1 MIAKS
6 GKAAQI
12 DMVTWMHRPSIVQ
25 GYLDHLLEG
34 QQTQFIQPFE
44 DWWEDFN
51 VSFQDNI
58 RFDLFVI
65 FYYYLLPTITKGSVS
80 KMVR

>member
-51 VSFQDNI
+51 VS
-58 RFDLFVI
+58 LLLH
-65 FYYYLLPTITKGSVS
+65 YYYYHHHHYQTYQYEKSILNLDF
-80 KMVR
+80 